1 MYNII
6 STINPCVS
14 ASCADILLKVVL
26 MVVFGFCAIGL
37 IMGFAALSVVA
48 ERKVAGYI
56 QGRYGP
62 NRTLIIWV
70 EAIPFVGPAL
80 RKMGLTQLAADGLK
94 FLFKE
99 EPLPSHVNKFWY
111 VLAPVM
117 ALSPVLIVA
126 SVVPFGILWLNGQ
139 ALPLSPSNVNASLIF
154 ALAFGSLG
162 VFGPIMAGWSSNN
175 KFSQQGAIRAA
186 SQMISYEL
194 LFGLAVLPVIM
205 TAASSVKNPLSLFD
219 LGLYQSG
226 NWWFILTHPVSAAIY
241 LTALFAETN
250 RLPFDM
256 AESETDL
263 VSGYHTEYGSFK
275 FGLFFVGEYGH
286 MALGSALFAVLFLGG
301 WNPLPGL
308 EWPESWGWISSVLS
322 LLTMV
327 VKMAAMIFFF
337 LWVRWSMPRFRY
349 DQVMNLSWAKLMPLA
364 LLNLIFY
371 IILLGL

>member
-1 MYNII
+1 M
-6 STINPCVS
+6 CVS

-48 ERKVAGYI
+48 ERKVAGFI

-126 SVVPFGILWLNGQ
+126 SVVPFGILWINGQ

-205 TAASSVKNPLSLFD
+205 FAASSVKNPLSLFD